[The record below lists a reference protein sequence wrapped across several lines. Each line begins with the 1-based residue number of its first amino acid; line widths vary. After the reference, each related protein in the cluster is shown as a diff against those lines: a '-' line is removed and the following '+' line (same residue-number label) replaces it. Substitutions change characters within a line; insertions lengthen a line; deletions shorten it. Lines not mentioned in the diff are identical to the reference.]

1 MIKASDMLKL
11 SKESATT
18 IIDEIFEKSDF
29 KEHSLKRIQEEAR
42 HGRLLYEFHFSRK
55 LLTELRDM
63 LLDKLESIIKEFED
77 NGFKVLIRDYG
88 NRYWSNICVKF
99 YWGDICN
106 KIGGIMNYKLYGE
119 GNIIELKVADELT
132 KTCFTIQFDKRML

>member
-42 HGRLLYEFHFSRK
+42 CGKLLYELHFDRGRLLAD
-55 LLTELRDM
+55 LRDM
-63 LLDKLESIIKEFED
+63 LLDKLEPIIKEFED
-77 NGFKVLIRDYG
+77 NGFKILIRDYG
-88 NRYWSNICVKF
+88 NGRWSNISVKF
-99 YWGDICN
+99 YWGDSKEEWYEIISAN
-106 KIGGIMNYKLYGE
+106 K
-119 GNIIELKVADELT
+119 NIIGTYENLYVTE
-132 KTCFTIQFDKRML
+132 

>member
-29 KEHSLKRIQEEAR
+29 KEHSLKRIQEEAS

-99 YWGDICN
+99 YWGDNREEWC
-106 KIGGIMNYKLYGE
+106 KIIGVNDNYLGAYENLY
-119 GNIIELKVADELT
+119 AT
-132 KTCFTIQFDKRML
+132 K